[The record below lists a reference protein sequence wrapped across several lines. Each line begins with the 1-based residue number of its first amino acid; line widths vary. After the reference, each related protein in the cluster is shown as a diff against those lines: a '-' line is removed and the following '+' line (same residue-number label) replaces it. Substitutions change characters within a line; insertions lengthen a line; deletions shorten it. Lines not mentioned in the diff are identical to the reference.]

1 MRPLTFRAAAL
12 AALLAAPAAHADMVI
27 IQQGHFPGPSA
38 FAYPMPQGSAFG
50 MAEAFIRDMAA
61 ERFPQAALLGHP
73 LPDHPLEPPV
83 LVEDTATDPIPFA
96 GGWSLTEIMDDQSTP
111 LAFDPELL
119 ASTEFN
125 VDPDGSF
132 TAYAGC
138 NRMFGEITM
147 MDGTIA
153 SAEYGMTFMACL
165 GPAGDLENAFMR
177 VLDSASLVATG
188 HDMLILLDGEGDK
201 LAEFA
206 LRVDAP

>member
-12 AALLAAPAAHADMVI
+12 AALLAAPAANADMVI

-38 FAYPMPQGSAFG
+38 FAQPMPQGSAFG

-61 ERFPQAALLGHP
+61 ERFPQAALLDRP
-73 LPDHPLEPPV
+73 APDLPLEPPV
-83 LVEDTATDPIPFA
+83 LVEEVEPVPFA
-96 GGWSLTEIMDDQSTP
+96 GGWTLTEIMDDEALP
-111 LAFDPELL
+111 LSFDADLL

-125 VDPDGSF
+125 VDLDGSF
-132 TAYAGC
+132 SAYAGC

-165 GPAGDLENAFMR
+165 GPIGDLENAFMR

-188 HDMLILLDGEGDK
+188 HDMLVLLDGEGDK

-206 LRVDAP
+206 LRVEAP